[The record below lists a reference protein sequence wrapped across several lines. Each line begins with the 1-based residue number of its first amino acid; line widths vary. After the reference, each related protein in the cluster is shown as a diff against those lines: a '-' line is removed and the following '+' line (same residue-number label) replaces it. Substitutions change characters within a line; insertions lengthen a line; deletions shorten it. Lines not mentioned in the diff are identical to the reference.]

1 MTKDQIK
8 TLIQEAVNEEILTEV
23 LTNLGSLNSGISSST
38 LIGKCWIEMI
48 NNLASVIDEVEEF
61 RYMYSQSLHG
71 PSPNTLESMRKLQT
85 IIQLLNEIK
94 PIILGMDDI
103 QKKDV

>member
-8 TLIQEAVNEEILTEV
+8 ILIQEAVNEEIFTEV

-38 LIGKCWIEMI
+38 LIGRGWIETV
-48 NNLASVIDEVEEF
+48 NNLASVIDEVKEF
-61 RYMYSQSLHG
+61 KSMYSPALHG
-71 PSPNTLESMRKLQT
+71 PSPNTLEGMKKLQM